1 MVNLHAKE
9 GLGWL
14 RLTSDE
20 PDHLSYMFV
29 DKGGRPFHDS
39 TFSAYFQKMLVKAG
53 GPRVTP
59 QHCRHIFVMERMSP
73 NRAPGPGNLEAAA
86 VMGHSVKQW
95 EVAYHPTLMAQR
107 CEQPVQCMDTWRA
120 NMLASVSDPNAAGPS
135 TFAASPVQAAP
146 AQLPSLPPLAPAG
159 TVRAALLTAQDIV
172 VPGPPLAS
180 GEQPMD
186 MDSNEQPA
194 ATSEPAAPSHAAR
207 QSHAPATHQQ
217 PEASFWTLQAG
228 LSPLLSMMPGF
239 SAPVAALPQASASQA
254 HASPLLSMMHSSD
267 DALEGHDAE
276 DEIFVDIIEA
286 DEL

>member
-1 MVNLHAKE
+1 
-9 GLGWL
+9 
-14 RLTSDE
+14 
-20 PDHLSYMFV
+20 
-29 DKGGRPFHDS
+29 
-39 TFSAYFQKMLVKAG
+39 
-53 GPRVTP
+53 
-59 QHCRHIFVMERMSP
+59 MERIRP

-107 CEQPVQCMDTWRA
+107 CEQAVQCMDTWRA
-120 NMLASVSDPNAAGPS
+120 KMLGSVSDPNPAGPS
-135 TFAASPVQAAP
+135 TFAASPVQVAP
-146 AQLPSLPPLAPAG
+146 EQLPSLPPLAPAG
-159 TVRAALLTAQDIV
+159 TVRAAVLTAQYIV

-180 GEQPMD
+180 GEQQMD
-186 MDSNEQPA
+186 MDNNEQPA
-194 ATSEPAAPSHAAR
+194 ATSEPTAPSHAAR

-239 SAPVAALPQASASQA
+239 SAPVAALPQAPASQA

-276 DEIFVDIIEA
+276 DQIFVDIIEA
-286 DEL
+286 DAL